1 MLAVALVG
9 AGCAVPL
16 GPGYTVER
24 QSFEVTFVSA
34 PRPHVS
40 VRATWRVKNTG
51 DLALSAVELK
61 LPDANTRGRSGTRVE
76 SGGSEIT
83 PTQAE
88 PGNTVS
94 LALPTSLA
102 VKAKQEIAVSYELA
116 RSAGAGAGI
125 VVEET
130 GFVLPPG
137 DWAPALMPSKG
148 SFARGGDP
156 PKQWEI
162 TVRVPAGF
170 RIHSSGRERAP

>member
-1 MLAVALVG
+1 NA
-9 AGCAVPL
+9 
-16 GPGYTVER
+16 
-24 QSFEVTFVSA
+24 
-34 PRPHVS
+34 H
-40 VRATWRVKNTG
+40 
-51 DLALSAVELK
+51 
-61 LPDANTRGRSGTRVE
+61 GRSGLRLE

-83 PTQAE
+83 PSQTEAD
-88 PGNTVS
+88 NTVS
-94 LALPTSLA
+94 LAFPTPLA

-125 VVEET
+125 VVGET

-170 RIHSSGRERAP
+170 RVHSSGRERGQKREANSVVLRWEQHREGLPPFVAAGAYQEERI